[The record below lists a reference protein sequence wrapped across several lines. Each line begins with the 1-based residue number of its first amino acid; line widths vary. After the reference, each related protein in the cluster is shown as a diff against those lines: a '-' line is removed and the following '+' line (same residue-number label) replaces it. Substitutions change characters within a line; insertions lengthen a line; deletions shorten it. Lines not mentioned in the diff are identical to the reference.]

1 MELDYSQIGKRI
13 AARRKEL
20 GLKQAEVCEKA
31 GINDKYL
38 SCIERATSIPSLE
51 VVMRLAL
58 ALETTPDSFL
68 VGSIR
73 HENEAWQDT
82 AELLRNMSSRKLNL
96 AKSFLICPLPYQ
108 HTPSLPQK
116 QYAGCIPRQQNFFHS
131 SLITPLKNPQP
142 RPFKAL
148 SCGFIYFSL
157 VTPYLSECTLQNT
170 VV

>member
-20 GLKQAEVCEKA
+20 GLKQTEVCEKA

-73 HENEAWQDT
+73 YKDEAWQDT
-82 AELLRNMSSRKLNL
+82 AELLRNMKGKKLEL
-96 AKSFLICPLPYQ
+96 ANSFLTL
-108 HTPSLPQK
+108 
-116 QYAGCIPRQQNFFHS
+116 
-131 SLITPLKNPQP
+131 SLIH
-142 RPFKAL
+142 
-148 SCGFIYFSL
+148 I
-157 VTPYLSECTLQNT
+157 
-170 VV
+170 